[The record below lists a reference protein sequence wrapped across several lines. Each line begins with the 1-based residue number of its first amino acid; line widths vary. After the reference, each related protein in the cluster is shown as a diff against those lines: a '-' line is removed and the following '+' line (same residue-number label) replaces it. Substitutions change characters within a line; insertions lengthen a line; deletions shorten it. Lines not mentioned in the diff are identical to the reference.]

1 MVASEFSDTVTVGTD
16 YAQGIKLQA
25 GAGFPFLDLTAFVFS
40 GALQNSAGAHL
51 CDLTFTQV
59 APDCVQARIHLA
71 ITSTFPRQFGA
82 RMNINFRANSTAEL
96 LPLAVG
102 RISIV

>member
-16 YAQGIKLQA
+16 YVQGIQLQA
-25 GAGFPFLDLTAFVFS
+25 GAGYPFLDLTEFVFS
-40 GALQNSAGAHL
+40 GNLQNSAG
-51 CDLTFTQV
+51 TQLAELDFV
-59 APDCVQARIHLA
+59 LVTPTCVQARIPRTTTATL
-71 ITSTFPRQFGA
+71 PRQFGA
-82 RMNINFRANSTAEL
+82 RMNIHFKATSTAEL